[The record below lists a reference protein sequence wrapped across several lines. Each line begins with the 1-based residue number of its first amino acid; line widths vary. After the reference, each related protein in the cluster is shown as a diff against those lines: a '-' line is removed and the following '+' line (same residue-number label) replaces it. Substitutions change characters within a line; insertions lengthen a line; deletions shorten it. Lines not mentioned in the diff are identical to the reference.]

1 LGTALLHS
9 AAVVEK
15 REALQRWTLLLA
27 IMTFGMSLIGT
38 FLVRSGVL
46 TSVHS
51 FALDPARGVFILI
64 LIGVVIGG
72 GLLLYAWRAPA
83 LPAGNSFAPV
93 SREGALVLN
102 NLLLAGG
109 MATVFLGTFYPLFA
123 EVSSGVKLSVG
134 PPYFNASF
142 VPIVV
147 PGLVAMTIGPV
158 LAWRRG
164 NLAAMARRL
173 LPAAIGA
180 VLVPLMVFCFHPE
193 ASLAALGGIALAVWA
208 MLGVLAD
215 LADRCGLGKLPSA
228 TVLRRLSHLP
238 RGTWGYAIAHF
249 GVGVLIAGITVSTAW
264 RSERIETVHSGS
276 IVEIA
281 GRSLHFLGVSE
292 GNFANYRFER
302 ADIIIDRP
310 GKPAFAVHPER
321 RFYPIAGSSTTNTS
335 ITTNGFGDLYLA
347 LGDGDGKGGW
357 VLRAYY
363 NPLVPWVWFGA
374 VLAALGGLVSL
385 SERRS
390 RMRARATRTAPGTAP
405 RPAGLA

>member
-1 LGTALLHS
+1 
-9 AAVVEK
+9 
-15 REALQRWTLLLA
+15 
-27 IMTFGMSLIGT
+27 
-38 FLVRSGVL
+38 
-46 TSVHS
+46 
-51 FALDPARGVFILI
+51 
-64 LIGVVIGG
+64 
-72 GLLLYAWRAPA
+72 
-83 LPAGNSFAPV
+83 
-93 SREGALVLN
+93 
-102 NLLLAGG
+102 
-109 MATVFLGTFYPLFA
+109 VFLGTFYPLFA
-123 EVSSGVKLSVG
+123 EIWSGVKLSVG

-142 VPIVV
+142 VPIVA

-158 LAWRRG
+158 LAWRKG

-173 LPAAIGA
+173 LPAMIGA
-180 VLVPLMVFCFHPE
+180 VLVPLIVFCVDRE

-215 LADRCGLGKLPSA
+215 LADRCGLGKLPPA

-238 RGTWGYAIAHF
+238 RGSWGYAIAHF

-264 RSERIETVHSGS
+264 RSERIETVRPGG

-302 ADIIIDRP
+302 ADIIVDCS
-310 GKPAFAVHPER
+310 GKPPFAVHPER

-363 NPLVPWVWFGA
+363 NPLVPWIWFGA

-390 RMRARATRTAPGTAP
+390 RVRARAVRTLPGSAP
-405 RPAGLA
+405 RPVGPG